1 MELARLWLGLIVAI
15 ILPLD
20 VSLLRRNYATA
31 LCFTFIYSAY
41 ATFPILDSWK
51 SALICVA
58 AVLVGAAVFFTMRL
72 QSGALQENSA
82 QDPDLMHPGKS
93 YNWRQVSQRV
103 RRIAS
108 NRSTGA
114 AAVTGLSI
122 VLAFSISFL
131 YGTGVMYRIRHIWLD
146 SSVAVILSGLLVA
159 MFVVNHLVYLTVRP
173 LIRELQ
179 SEGENLVL
187 LLPNSEFIGW
197 IERGLVFIFIAGG
210 QADAAAIAIAVKSL
224 ARLPNVTSHEKGF
237 TEYFLVGTLASLLAA
252 VTLAVIVR
260 ISLGLSPL

>member
-20 VSLLRRNYATA
+20 ISPLRRNYATA
-31 LCFTFIYSAY
+31 FCFTFIYSAY
-41 ATFPILDSWK
+41 ATFPILNSWK
-51 SALICVA
+51 STLICVA
-58 AVLVGAAVFFTMRL
+58 AVLAGAAAFFTMRL

-82 QDPDLMHPGKS
+82 QDPDLMRLGKPS
-93 YNWRQVSQRV
+93 NWRQISQRV
-103 RRIAS
+103 RHTAS
-108 NRSTGA
+108 NRSVGT

-122 VLAFSISFL
+122 VLAFSVSFL
-131 YGTGVMYRIRHIWLD
+131 YGLSVMYRIRHIWLD
-146 SSVAVILSGLLVA
+146 SSAAVVLSGLLVA

-179 SEGENLVL
+179 SEGENLLL

-197 IERGLVFIFIAGG
+197 IERGLVFIFVAGG
-210 QADAAAIAIAVKSL
+210 QADAAAVAIAVKSL
-224 ARLPNVTSHEKGF
+224 ARLPNVASHEKGF

-252 VTLAVIVR
+252 VILAVIVR
-260 ISLGLSPL
+260 VSLGLSPL